1 MQRRD
6 VALLSI
12 GSLVLL
18 LTLAVFF
25 VVFGRQSEGPTLAE
39 LGGQFQLVDTE
50 GGVVTQDELIGKPT
64 LLFFGFTYCPDVCP
78 NTLFKLSRL
87 IQQLGPQA
95 DQFNYLFVSL
105 DWQRDGPEQ
114 LARYLSV
121 FDERIRGLSG
131 NEAQIDAMADAYQVQ
146 YERVSLGQGDYTLSH
161 TAATYLL
168 DREGNVVG
176 TLAYDVEPE
185 FAKASLISL
194 LSSSAPLH
202 RGEQR
207 HP

>member
-25 VVFGRQSEGPTLAE
+25 AVFGRQASNPPLAE
-39 LGGQFQLVDTE
+39 MGGQFQLVDTE
-50 GGVVTQDELIGKPT
+50 GSVVTQDDLVGKPA

-78 NTLFKLSRL
+78 TTLFNLTRL
-87 IQQLGPQA
+87 IQQLGNQA

-105 DWQRDGPEQ
+105 DWERDGPEQ
-114 LARYLSV
+114 LARYISV

-131 NEAQIDAMADAYQVQ
+131 NEAQINAIADAYRVQ
-146 YERVSLGQGDYTLSH
+146 YERVPMEQGDYTISH

-168 DREGNVVG
+168 DREGRVVG
-176 TLAYDVEPE
+176 TLAYGFDLDETQ
-185 FAKASLISL
+185 ASLEQL
-194 LSSSAPLH
+194 LPSS
-202 RGEQR
+202 
-207 HP
+207 

>member
-25 VVFGRQSEGPTLAE
+25 AVFGRQASNPPLAE
-39 LGGQFQLVDTE
+39 MGGQFQLVDTE
-50 GGVVTQDELIGKPT
+50 GSVVTQDDLVGKPA

-78 NTLFKLSRL
+78 TTLFNLTRL
-87 IQQLGPQA
+87 IQQLGNQA

-105 DWQRDGPEQ
+105 DWERDGPEQ
-114 LARYLSV
+114 LARYISV

-131 NEAQIDAMADAYQVQ
+131 NEVQINAIADAYRVQ
-146 YERVSLGQGDYTLSH
+146 YERVPMEQGDYTISH

-168 DREGNVVG
+168 DREGRVVG
-176 TLAYDVEPE
+176 TLAYGFDLDE
-185 FAKASLISL
+185 AQASLEQL
-194 LSSSAPLH
+194 LPSS
-202 RGEQR
+202 
-207 HP
+207 

>member
-25 VVFGRQSEGPTLAE
+25 AVFGRQAANPPLAE
-39 LGGQFQLVDTE
+39 MGGQFQLVDTE
-50 GGVVTQDELIGKPT
+50 GSVVTQDDLVGKPT

-78 NTLFKLSRL
+78 TTLFNLTRL
-87 IQQLGPQA
+87 IQQLGNQA

-105 DWQRDGPEQ
+105 DWERDGPEQ
-114 LARYLSV
+114 LARYISV

-131 NEAQIDAMADAYQVQ
+131 NEAQINAIADAYRVQ
-146 YERVSLGQGDYTLSH
+146 YERVPMEQGDYTISH
-161 TAATYLL
+161 TAATYLM
-168 DREGNVVG
+168 DREGSVVG
-176 TLAYDVEPE
+176 TLAYGFDLDETQ
-185 FAKASLISL
+185 ASLEQL
-194 LSSSAPLH
+194 LPSS
-202 RGEQR
+202 
-207 HP
+207 